1 MMAIRRLV
9 SATYFLIA
17 GYCYGEVTAYRG
29 ATLIDGM
36 RNGVLE
42 NATIL
47 VKGDR
52 FIAAGVDV
60 VIPEDAAVVDVT
72 GKWIVPGLIDAHV
85 HFMTSGRMYTRPAF
99 FDLTDKVPYEEEI
112 EWIKSNIPGTLRAN
126 LCSGVT
132 SVISLGGPSLEYDT
146 RDLAAQTAA
155 APTVFV
161 GHGVIAPLPE
171 FLAQEMIPPWDG
183 ELTLKP
189 AMSAKDGIAHVRE
202 GVARGADLIKTAID
216 NRGSRMLSALL
227 WYVGWQKFQGAVV
240 EEAAKHGL
248 KVTTHAHA
256 LEYARG
262 VAEAGAASLQH
273 VPADQPVDQAFID
286 LLRAKEVLVT
296 PTLAIRKRTFIELFN
311 KDLELLP
318 IELACSVPGVVDSW
332 HEPVPPADEQSLRYR
347 EQGKM
352 AAANAKALYEGGV
365 SLAVGTDTGMIGIA
379 AGSAMHLEL
388 RDMQRAGIPAD
399 YLIHAATFNSARI
412 ADREDEYGSIEA
424 GKFAD
429 FLILGANPLEDIGNL
444 QTIEWVVK
452 YGKAFSQSELL
463 PPQSP
468 ATWPE

>member
-1 MMAIRRLV
+1 MMAIRWLMG
-9 SATYFLIA
+9 ATFLA
-17 GYCYGEVTAYRG
+17 LASLCHGEVTAYRG
-29 ATLIDGM
+29 ATLIDGT

-47 VKGDR
+47 VNGDR
-52 FIAAGVDV
+52 FIAAGADV
-60 VIPEDAAVVDVT
+60 PIPEDAAVVDVT

-99 FDLTDKVPYEEEI
+99 FDLTDKVPYEEEVD
-112 EWIKSNIPGTLRAN
+112 WIKSNIPATLRAN

-132 SVISLGGPSLEYDT
+132 GVISLGGPSLEYDT
-146 RDLAAQTAA
+146 RALAQRTAA

-171 FLAQEMIPPWDG
+171 FVARAMIPPWDG

-189 AMSAKDGIAHVRE
+189 AMSAEAGAAHVRA

-216 NRGSRMLSALL
+216 NRGSQMLSALL
-227 WYVGWQKFQGAVV
+227 WHVGWREFQGAVV
-240 EEAAKHGL
+240 EEAARHGL

-262 VAEAGAASLQH
+262 AVEAGAASLQH

-286 LLRAKEVLVT
+286 LLKAQEVPVV
-296 PTLAIRKRTFIELFN
+296 PTLAIRKRTFIELFS

-318 IELACSVPGVVDSW
+318 IERTCSVPGVLDSW
-332 HEPVPPADEQSLRYR
+332 QEPVPPADEQAIRYR
-347 EQGKM
+347 EQGKV
-352 AAANAKALYEGGV
+352 AAVNVKALYEGGV
-365 SLAVGTDTGMIGIA
+365 ALAVGTDTGMIGIA
-379 AGSAMHLEL
+379 AGSGMHLEL
-388 RDMQRAGIPAD
+388 RDMQRAGVPAD

-412 ADREDEYGSIEA
+412 AGREDKYGSIEA

-429 FLILGANPLEDIGNL
+429 FLILGADPLADIGNL
-444 QTIEWVVK
+444 QAIEWVVK
-452 YGKAFSQSELL
+452 HGRVFGQSELL
-463 PPQSP
+463 PPQPP
-468 ATWPE
+468 ADGA